1 MTNAK
6 CTAYCFEKGFVY
18 AGTEYSSECYCGNWL
33 ARGAKPAQVGECSD
47 ACAGDGTEAC
57 GGRLRLTLYKT
68 NKLEAP
74 EVSPGAGDWE
84 SMGCYTEGIGGRALE
99 SQVFSIPTENMTA
112 QLCMNACEDQG
123 FALSGVE
130 YAGECYCGNE
140 LKNYARATVSDGCDM
155 TCKGN
160 HGELCGGANR
170 LNLYK
175 NKLRYIAPPRPSATA
190 PGTAMPSQCPGQPG
204 QVEQDWDFA
213 GCYTEAGN
221 NLRAL
226 HAKSW
231 SDDAMSLASCSRY
244 CAGFTYFGVEYGRE
258 CYCGDGFQGAS
269 ARTADAECS
278 MLCPPGE
285 GGLQCEYCGA
295 GNRLSVYKNR
305 KLAVV
310 EPSSSSRSSSTL
322 RPTTL
327 ATTVSK
333 PTSTLSTATSVG
345 TSSKSTQ
352 LTPSLSSSTAG
363 LSSSSQ
369 STLSLSS
376 TITSGNHSVTVTS
389 GPSTL
394 STSTAW
400 NSSTVVTGS
409 SSSIPVNTTS
419 RTLTQNTSSVTSLV
433 TGTNSTATASVTA
446 STRLPSTP
454 SSAPSPTTSATGIT
468 SNTTRSVS
476 GTSTIPLTTG
486 TNTNTTRAVSSSTRI
501 PLTSGISSNGPSP
514 SRVTIPLSTGSTNT
528 TSSSTRTSIPFTTGP
543 LSTGLSSFVP
553 TATPIGWNS
562 TASWSWNATST
573 RLPPSPSIS
582 NTAASTG
589 IIGTTSRPASSAV
602 LSTGAQTRPGGSTTT
617 RSAPVPPYRNT
628 TSGGVSTSEPSRTAS
643 GGSVISTPSA
653 GFSTSLP
660 VGTGTGVIVSSRT
673 SSLPPFRNT
682 TSTVTVAE
690 PTTQSASSGSFS
702 TTRLTGTGAPVT
714 TSIGHLSTP
723 PFTNTSSSIP
733 LTSKTASIPG
743 SVTTSHSLSSVNNAT
758 VTGSSTGMSTATII
772 TVTATGSGPAHTVSS
787 SLFFPNTTTTIS
799 GTYNTT
805 TAAANTI
812 P

>member
-1 MTNAK
+1 MKAPELGTALLMALWSTLGLATAKSLTTRVALTTPQSFDKEGWQHQGCYVDVGRTINQAVWADANMTNAK

-33 ARGAKPAQVGECSD
+33 PRGAKPAQVGECSD

-112 QLCMNACEDQG
+112 QLCMNACEDRG

-175 NKLRYIAPPRPSATA
+175 NKLRYIAPPRPSATG

-226 HAKSW
+226 HEKSW

-278 MLCPPGE
+278 MLCAPGD

-305 KLAVV
+305 KLVVV

-376 TITSGNHSVTVTS
+376 TITSGNHSYCMELEYGRHWFQLFDSCEHDEQDTHTEYQLKNFS
-389 GPSTL
+389 SHWDQLNCHCL
-394 STSTAW
+394 SD
-400 NSSTVVTGS
+400 GKH
-409 SSSIPVNTTS
+409 TTS
-419 RTLTQNTSSVTSLV
+419 Q
-433 TGTNSTATASVTA
+433 
-446 STRLPSTP
+446 
-454 SSAPSPTTSATGIT
+454 
-468 SNTTRSVS
+468 
-476 GTSTIPLTTG
+476 
-486 TNTNTTRAVSSSTRI
+486 
-501 PLTSGISSNGPSP
+501 
-514 SRVTIPLSTGSTNT
+514 
-528 TSSSTRTSIPFTTGP
+528 
-543 LSTGLSSFVP
+543 
-553 TATPIGWNS
+553 
-562 TASWSWNATST
+562 
-573 RLPPSPSIS
+573 
-582 NTAASTG
+582 
-589 IIGTTSRPASSAV
+589 
-602 LSTGAQTRPGGSTTT
+602 
-617 RSAPVPPYRNT
+617 
-628 TSGGVSTSEPSRTAS
+628 
-643 GGSVISTPSA
+643 
-653 GFSTSLP
+653 
-660 VGTGTGVIVSSRT
+660 
-673 SSLPPFRNT
+673 
-682 TSTVTVAE
+682 
-690 PTTQSASSGSFS
+690 
-702 TTRLTGTGAPVT
+702 
-714 TSIGHLSTP
+714 
-723 PFTNTSSSIP
+723 
-733 LTSKTASIPG
+733 
-743 SVTTSHSLSSVNNAT
+743 HSLFSSKPDYICDGDYFQHHAFRIWHQYYPLDHRHKHQYY
-758 VTGSSTGMSTATII
+758 SRRII
-772 TVTATGSGPAHTVSS
+772 
-787 SLFFPNTTTTIS
+787 
-799 GTYNTT
+799 
-805 TAAANTI
+805 
-812 P
+812 